1 MVWASLELILGVV
14 MDLEGDTILK
24 AMWAALVAMIA
35 FLWNLARG
43 EHKQIKK
50 RIANLESGKVEHHDI
65 DEIKVML
72 ANSIAASEQRASSL
86 RDALDENRRAN
97 QETARRVHEKVE
109 VALVELDRKIAAQ
122 GQNILD
128 LARERRG

>member
-1 MVWASLELILGVV
+1 

-50 RIANLESGKVEHHDI
+50 RITNLESGKVDHHDI

-86 RDALDENRRAN
+86 RDSLDENRRAN

-109 VALVELDRKIAAQ
+109 GALVELDRKIAAQ